1 MAYGTALLK
10 QTKKGFYK
18 IFVWDFMEGQLLSGG
33 CSFFKSIPPVRYLP
47 HSKKP
52 PLFSANHAI
61 KRQENSYS
69 FL

>member
-1 MAYGTALLK
+1 
-10 QTKKGFYK
+10 
-18 IFVWDFMEGQLLSGG
+18 MEGQLLSGG